1 MAFLPFLL
9 LILITFFFYYL
20 DPSDIRENL
29 IKGFLICG
37 FLILVSTEI
46 LSLFNLITY
55 PGILST
61 WIGFNLIAIVL
72 LVWVFKKKHSR
83 TDFSS
88 DRGILKLYSDYPRI
102 AVIGTIILLFILG
115 ITLYIS
121 LKSPPNNYDSMT
133 YHMARVANWIQ
144 NQNIKYYPTG
154 TPRQNYS
161 MPLAEFSILHLQ
173 ILSKSDRYAN
183 LIQWFGFIM
192 SILLTS
198 SIAKQLKQN
207 SRGQWITALITATL
221 PIAILQSA
229 STANDIITGVF
240 CLSFAYFLGKITQ
253 NPEGDSTA
261 FAGLALGL
269 ALATKGTAYVF
280 CAGIG
285 IGLGVF
291 SLIQNGWK
299 QRKRLIVSF
308 ISIITLGLLLN
319 SGIYYR
325 NLQLYNHPVLGSNE
339 RTLVDKLSPQV
350 LIANIIR
357 NSLMNLA
364 SPIEPV
370 NNIIDRSTE
379 FLLGDEISNPA
390 STYKWTKFAL
400 SFKISEDDASNSLH
414 LLLIFGLSLTL
425 PWIKL
430 ENKKTVIIFF
440 FTMILTF
447 LFFCAAFKW
456 QPWGVRLQ
464 IPIMLMGT
472 IIIGTLLNALFG
484 YRTLFL
490 TIILVLLG
498 IASIPYLFFS
508 SARPLLPLWKDGSV
522 FYEPSGDRKFLQS
535 LERSPNIDQLFDS
548 FLSIFYEGR
557 SIETLDRYQL
567 YFFSKPEEYYKYMQ
581 VCDYIKNE
589 SADVIGL
596 LLEDNHWEYPIW
608 VCLGQHASPGPR
620 KIIHVGME
628 NQSRLAQVETDLT
641 PGLIIV
647 TKKNALD
654 LEILS
659 HYVEVLAAGR
669 LRLYELVDREHFL
682 R

>member
-1 MAFLPFLL
+1 MAFLPFLF
-9 LILITFFFYYL
+9 LILITIFFYSL
-20 DPSDIRENL
+20 DPSDIRDTL

-55 PGILST
+55 QGILST
-61 WIGFNLIAIVL
+61 WIGLNLIAL
-72 LVWVFKKKHSR
+72 LLLIKGLENNN
-83 TDFSS
+83 TGTQFSFG
-88 DRGILKLYSDYPRI
+88 RGTHRLYSDYPRI
-102 AVIGTIILLFILG
+102 AGIGTIILLSILG
-115 ITLYIS
+115 ITFYIS

-144 NQNIKYYPTG
+144 NQNIEYYPTG

-183 LIQWFGFIM
+183 LIQWIGFVM

-198 SIAKQLKQN
+198 RISKQLKQN
-207 SRGQWITALITATL
+207 SRGQWITAIITATL

-229 STANDIITGVF
+229 STANDIVTGVF

-253 NPEGDSTA
+253 NPAWDSIA
-261 FAGLALGL
+261 FAGLAMGL

-285 IGLGVF
+285 IGMGAF
-291 SLIQNGWK
+291 FLIQNDWK
-299 QRKRLIVSF
+299 ERKRLIVSF

-325 NLQLYNHPVLGSNE
+325 NQQLYNHLILGSNE
-339 RTLVDKLSPQV
+339 RTLVDKLSPQI
-350 LIANIIR
+350 LIANIVR
-357 NSLMNLA
+357 NSSMNLA

-379 FLLGDEISNPA
+379 ILLGDEISNPA

-414 LLLIFGLSLTL
+414 LLLLFGLSLAL

-430 ENKKTVIIFF
+430 ENRKTVIIFF

-464 IPIMLMGT
+464 IPIMLLGT
-472 IIIGTLLNALFG
+472 IIIGTLLNALFE
-484 YRTLFL
+484 YRSLFL
-490 TIILVLLG
+490 TIILLLLG
-498 IASIPYLFFS
+498 IGSIPYLFLS
-508 SARPLLPLWKDGSV
+508 SARPLLPIWKDGSV
-522 FYEPSGDRKFLQS
+522 FYKPSGDRKFFQS
-535 LERSPNIDQLFDS
+535 LRRSPNIDQLFDS

-557 SIETLDRYQL
+557 SIETLDRFQL
-567 YFFSKPEEYYKYMQ
+567 YFFSKPGEYYNYLQ
-581 VCDYIKNE
+581 VCDYITE
-589 SADVIGL
+589 EPADVIGL

-620 KIIHVGME
+620 KIIHIGIE
-628 NQSRLAQVETDLT
+628 NQSSFAQVETDLT
-641 PGLIIV
+641 PDMVIV
-647 TKKNALD
+647 TRKTTSD

-659 HYVEVLAAGR
+659 HYGEVLAAGR
-669 LRLYELVDREHFL
+669 LRLYELVDGE
-682 R
+682 